1 MPVSSDRPLPGAGH
15 GLPADLLER
24 ARRVRLVG
32 FDVDGTLTD
41 GRLCFDDAGRESKAF
56 HVQDGLGLR
65 LLEDAGITVAIVT
78 ARESEAAKARARDL
92 KLRHVFTAVKDKRA
106 CLEALA
112 AQLGFGLGECGFFG
126 DDLPDLGLFGAVA
139 LAGAPADG
147 HAWVRERAHWVS
159 AARGGRGAAREFCD
173 LILVAQDR
181 RAAILAGYGAA

>member
-1 MPVSSDRPLPGAGH
+1 MSSDAHATAAGH
-15 GLPADLLER
+15 GLPTDLLER

-65 LLEDAGITVAIVT
+65 LLEDAGIAVAIVT

-92 KLRHVFTAVKDKRA
+92 RLRHVFTAVKDKRA
-106 CLEALA
+106 CLGDLA
-112 AQLGFGLGECGFFG
+112 ASLGFGLEACAFFG
-126 DDLPDLGLFGAVA
+126 DDLPDLGLFAAVA

-159 AARGGRGAAREFCD
+159 SAGGGRGAAREFCD
-173 LILVAQDR
+173 LILTAQGR

>member
-1 MPVSSDRPLPGAGH
+1 VSSDSVDIGAGH
-15 GLPADLLER
+15 GLPTELLER
-24 ARRVRLVG
+24 CRRVRLVG

-92 KLRHVFTAVKDKRA
+92 RLRHVFTAVKDKRA
-106 CLEALA
+106 CLGDLA
-112 AQLGFGLGECGFFG
+112 ATLGVGLDACAFFG
-126 DDLPDLGLFGAVA
+126 DDLPDLGLFAAVA

-159 AARGGRGAAREFCD
+159 HAGGGRGAAREFCD
-173 LILVAQDR
+173 LILAAQGR
-181 RAAILAGYGAA
+181 KAAILAGYGAA